1 MLIEFTVGN
10 YLSFKDPMTFSMV
23 AAPIKE
29 HQDNNTFPV
38 SDNLKLLKSS
48 VIYGA
53 NASGKSNF
61 IKAISFM
68 KRFIINS
75 SKETQAN
82 ELIAVKNFKL
92 SSETEDQPSHFEII
106 FIYEE
111 VRYRYGFEVDTTKVH
126 REWLFHAPKGKE
138 ALLFTRE
145 FNKIELGTH
154 FSDEGKGLESKTRD
168 NALFLSVVAQFNG
181 QIAIK
186 ILKWFRRFNIIS
198 GLNDDSYLDYTVNKL
213 NNTAEKGQ
221 ILEFLK
227 IADLGITDI
236 TAEKSK
242 VTFDNLPKN
251 IPEEIKQLFLSN
263 DDSFS
268 INVSTLHKKYDKNK
282 QFSVVENFDLE
293 TNESEGT
300 KKIFCLSGPLINT
313 LKNGNILVIDELDSR
328 LHPLITRFIV
338 KMFNSKET
346 NAQLIFATHDTN
358 LLNKNIFRRDQIWF
372 VEKDIYGATD
382 LYSLVEY
389 KTEESAKVR
398 NDASFEKDYILGK
411 YGAIP
416 FIGDYSALFGEKDAE
431 E

>member
-10 YLSFKDPMTFSMV
+10 YLSFKDTVTFSMV

-29 HQDNNTFPV
+29 HQDNNVFSV
-38 SDNLKLLKSS
+38 SESLKLLKSS
-48 VIYGA
+48 IIYGA

-61 IKAISFM
+61 IKAISFI
-68 KRFIINS
+68 KRLVINS

-82 ELIAVKNFKL
+82 ELIDVEAFKL
-92 SSETEDQPSHFEII
+92 SSETENQPSYFEII

-111 VRYRYGFEVDTTKVH
+111 VRYRYGFEVDTIKVH

-138 ALLFTRE
+138 ALLFIRE
-145 FNKIELGTH
+145 SNKIELGTH
-154 FSDEGKGLESKTRD
+154 FSEGKGLESKTRD

-181 QIAIK
+181 QLAIT
-186 ILKWFRRFNIIS
+186 ILKWFRRLRIIS
-198 GLNDDSYLDYTVNKL
+198 GLNDDNYLFYTVNKL
-213 NNTAEKGQ
+213 NNPKEKGK

-227 IADLGITDI
+227 IADLGITDV
-236 TAEKSK
+236 TAEEFK
-242 VTFDNLPKN
+242 VTVDNLPKYKQFFSSDDN
-251 IPEEIKQLFLSN
+251 PFFIK
-263 DDSFS
+263 
-268 INVSTLHKKYDKNK
+268 VSALHKKYDKNK
-282 QFSVVENFDLE
+282 QISVLENFDLE

-300 KKIFCLSGPLINT
+300 KKIFCLSGPLINALDSGET
-313 LKNGNILVIDELDSR
+313 LVIDELDSR

-338 KMFNSKET
+338 QIFNSKET
-346 NAQLIFATHDTN
+346 NFSNAQLIFATHDTN

-389 KTEESAKVR
+389 KTKENAKVR

-416 FIGDYSALFGEKDAE
+416 FIGDYSALFGVEDAKK
-431 E
+431 